1 MLHKILTSCMLKSTQ
16 GMIVTFLVVM
26 NKSIP
31 PRIFFQLLPRF
42 PLTCAKNPVYYYCC
56 AGVAQLVERLIRNQQ
71 VAGSSPAT
79 SSINRAGF
87 RLVILRGLFL
97 CFLYKNSSALL
108 CFSQQGACFV
118 DYSFGFSV
126 SGASSAEV
134 FFAWG
139 WGSSFTTGIKRLANL
154 FLPRLRT

>member
-1 MLHKILTSCMLKSTQ
+1 MLHKILTFCMLKSTQ

-56 AGVAQLVERLIRNQQ
+56 AGVAQLVEQLIRNQQ

-97 CFLYKNSSALL
+97 CFLYRNSSALL

-118 DYSFGFSV
+118 DYSFVFSV

-134 FFAWG
+134 FSVWS

>member
-56 AGVAQLVERLIRNQQ
+56 AGVAQLVEQLIRNQQ

>member
-16 GMIVTFLVVM
+16 GMIVTFLVVVD
-26 NKSIP
+26 KSIP

-56 AGVAQLVERLIRNQQ
+56 AGVAQLVEQLIRNQQ

-118 DYSFGFSV
+118 DYSFVFSV

>member
-56 AGVAQLVERLIRNQQ
+56 AGVAQLVEQLIRNQQ

-87 RLVILRGLFL
+87 HLVILRGLFL
-97 CFLYKNSSALL
+97 CFLYKNSSVLL

-118 DYSFGFSV
+118 DYSFVFSV

>member
-56 AGVAQLVERLIRNQQ
+56 AGVAQLVEQLIRNEQ

>member
-56 AGVAQLVERLIRNQQ
+56 AGVAQLVEQLIRNQQ

-118 DYSFGFSV
+118 DYSFIFSV

-139 WGSSFTTGIKRLANL
+139 LGSSFTTGIKRLANL

>member
-16 GMIVTFLVVM
+16 GMIVTFLIVM

-56 AGVAQLVERLIRNQQ
+56 AGVAQLVEQLIRNQQ

-118 DYSFGFSV
+118 DYSFVFSV

-134 FFAWG
+134 FFAWS
-139 WGSSFTTGIKRLANL
+139 WVSSFTTGIKRLANL

>member
-56 AGVAQLVERLIRNQQ
+56 AGVAQLVEQLIRNQQ

-118 DYSFGFSV
+118 DYSFVFFV

-134 FFAWG
+134 VFAWG

>member
-56 AGVAQLVERLIRNQQ
+56 AGVAQLVEQLIRNQQ

-118 DYSFGFSV
+118 DYSFVFSV
-126 SGASSAEV
+126 SGSSSAEV